1 LYVKKY
7 FLLIIAFVNIIYF
20 FKDNNDV

>member
-20 FKDNNDV
+20 SKDNNDV